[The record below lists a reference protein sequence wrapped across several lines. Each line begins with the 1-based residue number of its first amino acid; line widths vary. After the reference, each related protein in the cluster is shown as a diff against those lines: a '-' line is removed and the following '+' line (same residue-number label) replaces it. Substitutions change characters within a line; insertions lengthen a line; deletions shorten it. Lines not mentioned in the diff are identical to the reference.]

1 MICGIYAV
9 CRKKACNSSTKTV
22 FVSGVDPDHPDF
34 KENLAKAIVATF
46 QMNRPKKEQD
56 PFSVKLARSEAKQL
70 MNLPTFKRFTESPA
84 LVRKY
89 LNDDK
94 LFQVCGGLF
103 RPFHLTQKDKAF
115 DILSALKK
123 LPDKMDDPEGQP
135 KEWKSLVKTLKN
147 IDPYADDKERE
158 RQMQAAFDATAAYM
172 KGRKSVRST
181 PDEQNQFNQAMDVL
195 GTLAKAGDFAKN
207 AVNVIVDRTNEVRD
221 RVFHKHETIRL
232 SDFGEDKIDQH
243 MNKSARSNSLGEINL
258 EADSGSI
265 KSL

>member
-1 MICGIYAV
+1 M
-9 CRKKACNSSTKTV
+9 KTV

-115 DILSALKK
+115 DILSAL
-123 LPDKMDDPEGQP
+123 
-135 KEWKSLVKTLKN
+135 SLCLASRLSAPGLSESIFELTLLSASKT
-147 IDPYADDKERE
+147 
-158 RQMQAAFDATAAYM
+158 AFM
-172 KGRKSVRST
+172 
-181 PDEQNQFNQAMDVL
+181 P
-195 GTLAKAGDFAKN
+195 GTLR
-207 AVNVIVDRTNEVRD
+207 RTSIMRAS
-221 RVFHKHETIRL
+221 RSFSSSFL
-232 SDFGEDKIDQH
+232 
-243 MNKSARSNSLGEINL
+243 MNSK
-258 EADSGSI
+258 
-265 KSL
+265 